1 MKHIGIY
8 NEGTLTVDGEIII
21 GNRDSVYDPS
31 VYGPS
36 FADSGIGPDHV
47 IAVDIT
53 TEGSVFSSTM
63 SGKWL
68 LMKVDPSVIDES
80 LLDNLNSIPVPP
92 DGQMALL
99 LDTNHPGLGPSMAA
113 TIQKWCNASK
123 RRLHVWEMESNLKQH
138 FETYFT
144 GMSEPYQ
151 YYFFEDTMSREHG
164 QSSHLQVLTNLF
176 PRS

>member
-8 NEGTLTVDGEIII
+8 NEGTLTVHGEIII
-21 GNRDSVYDPS
+21 GDRDS

-36 FADSGIGPDHV
+36 FADSGIGRDDV
-47 IAVDIT
+47 IAVDIKT
-53 TEGSVFSSTM
+53 DGAAVFSSTM

-99 LDTNHPGLGPSMAA
+99 LDTDSSAMDLSI
-113 TIQKWCNASK
+113 IQTWCDDSK

-164 QSSHLQVLTNLF
+164 QSSDKQVLTNLF